1 MNNHWRVVVR
11 VGVALVLGF
20 GAIGST
26 DAAEM
31 QVLTLSGT
39 VTNSSGQSLPGC
51 LLSVVSELGRSAP
64 VFTDG
69 KGGFSLE
76 ASLPPGASS
85 ELFLEI
91 YWNRTLM
98 FRQPLASLAIASA
111 TPNNRGSPQGATWQ
125 GLLSD
130 GGTVVLQP
138 IKLGK

>member
-1 MNNHWRVVVR
+1 MNNHLRVIVS
-11 VGVALVLGF
+11 VGLALGLGF

-26 DAAEM
+26 DAAGM

-39 VTNSSGQSLPGC
+39 VTNSSGQSLAGC
-51 LLSVVSELGRSAP
+51 LLSVVSEVGRSAP

-69 KGGFSLE
+69 KGSFSLE
-76 ASLPPGASS
+76 ASLPPDASS

-98 FRQPLASLAIASA
+98 FRQPLASLAIANA

-130 GGTVVLQP
+130 GGTAVLEP
-138 IKLGK
+138 IKVGK

>member
-11 VGVALVLGF
+11 VGLALVLGF
-20 GAIGST
+20 GAIRST
-26 DAAEM
+26 DGAGM

-39 VTNSSGQSLPGC
+39 ITNSSGQSLPGC

-64 VFTDG
+64 AFTDG
-69 KGGFSLE
+69 KGSFSLE
-76 ASLPPGASS
+76 ASLPPDASS
-85 ELFLEI
+85 KLFLEI

-111 TPNNRGSPQGATWQ
+111 MPNNRGSPQGVTWQ

>member
-11 VGVALVLGF
+11 VGLALVLGF
-20 GAIGST
+20 GAIRST
-26 DAAEM
+26 DAAGM

-64 VFTDG
+64 AFTDG
-69 KGGFSLE
+69 KGSFSLE
-76 ASLPPGASS
+76 ASLPPDASS

-98 FRQPLASLAIASA
+98 FRQPLASLAIASP

-125 GLLSD
+125 SLLSD

>member
-11 VGVALVLGF
+11 VGLALVLGF
-20 GAIGST
+20 GAIRST
-26 DAAEM
+26 DAAGT
-31 QVLTLSGT
+31 QVLTLNGT

-64 VFTDG
+64 AFTDG

-76 ASLPPGASS
+76 TSLPPGASS

>member
-1 MNNHWRVVVR
+1 
-11 VGVALVLGF
+11 
-20 GAIGST
+20 
-26 DAAEM
+26 
-31 QVLTLSGT
+31 
-39 VTNSSGQSLPGC
+39 
-51 LLSVVSELGRSAP
+51 VVSELGRSAP
-64 VFTDG
+64 VFTDA

-76 ASLPPGASS
+76 TSLPPGASS

>member
-11 VGVALVLGF
+11 VGLALVLGF
-20 GAIGST
+20 GAIRST
-26 DAAEM
+26 DAAGM

-64 VFTDG
+64 AFTDG
-69 KGGFSLE
+69 KGSFSLE
-76 ASLPPGASS
+76 ASLLPDASS
-85 ELFLEI
+85 KLFLEI

-111 TPNNRGSPQGATWQ
+111 TPNNRGSPQDATWQ

>member
-11 VGVALVLGF
+11 VGLALVLGF
-20 GAIGST
+20 GAIRST
-26 DAAEM
+26 DAAGM

-64 VFTDG
+64 AFTDG
-69 KGGFSLE
+69 KGSFSLE
-76 ASLPPGASS
+76 ASLPPDASS
-85 ELFLEI
+85 KLFLEI